1 MIKRFLIERRSWIL
15 LVLFIQSLFLFIAW
29 IDPAIPIASIAYI
42 VFLSLIIVIVFLVIR
57 FYKETSFYRT
67 LEDSDHSV
75 YQLDKEVKRPFE
87 KIVYEHFRTQEN
99 EYALEKRENQYYLE
113 QEKDELMA
121 WIHEVKTP
129 LTTIKLMVDRVDN
142 RMLKQQLMVEW
153 LRIDLLL
160 DQQLHQKRIPFIE
173 NDYSIQKLNLE
184 SLINKEIKHLM
195 SWCIQKGIGF
205 DLSIQ
210 AKDVYSD
217 ETWLRFIIRQVVT
230 NAVKYSDD
238 GDITITSKLKNDQLQ
253 LTIQDAGKGIA
264 AKDIPRIFDKGFTST
279 LETRDQ
285 AATGMGLYLVKKVA
299 EHLRITID
307 VQSVLHEGTTVKII
321 FPKKNEVVGM
331 MSM

>member
-15 LVLFIQSLFLFIAW
+15 LVLLIQSLFLFIAW
-29 IDPAIPIASIAYI
+29 IDPAIPFSSIAYI
-42 VFLSLIIVIVFLVIR
+42 VFLSLIICLVFLVIR
-57 FYKETSFYRT
+57 FYKETSFYKT
-67 LEDSDHSV
+67 LEDNNLPMD
-75 YQLDKEVKRPFE
+75 QLAKEVRHPFE
-87 KIVYEHFRTQEN
+87 KIVYEHFRMQEN
-99 EYALEKRENQYYLE
+99 DYVLEKCENQYDLE

-129 LTTIKLMVDRVDN
+129 LTTIKLMIDRVDN
-142 RMLKQQLMVEW
+142 RILQQQLMVEW
-153 LRIDLLL
+153 IRIDLLL

-173 NDYSIQKLNLE
+173 NDYSIQKLNLA
-184 SLINKEIKHLM
+184 SLIHKEIKHLM

-205 DLSIQ
+205 DLFIQ

-238 GDITITSKLKNDQLQ
+238 GDITITSELKNDQLQ
-253 LTIQDAGKGIA
+253 LTIQDTGKGIA
-264 AKDIPRIFDKGFTST
+264 EKDIPRIFDKGFTST
-279 LETRDQ
+279 LDTRDQ

-307 VQSVLHEGTTVKII
+307 VQSVLYEGTTVHIT
-321 FPKKNEVVGM
+321 FPKKNEVVGL
-331 MSM
+331 SM